1 MKQMG
6 YCCCTT
12 TITNANTTFLHSPPP
27 SLNFHLPVFPA
38 AKQLGCRWRRVGLV
52 SVSIHKRHITTV
64 TAALYSSSDKPYF
77 DYPEEEEQDIITFL
91 HPPKHLIPLDPSSFN
106 PALYLCKKTGDIPEE
121 RRHRLLSLLNPSLIS
136 RAWEVAGTKYDDP
149 KLAKKT
155 ASNILRDCDG
165 NDGLIE
171 YWNCRSSGGPA
182 PVAWF
187 NYFKKAVFRCN
198 DGRIY
203 GRFIGGSV
211 LTRFSYYFPM
221 YFMVKQVNE
230 VMSTE
235 QPCDM
240 AYEFG
245 DGVWDLFDYPQGF
258 PKPAKHPWPF
268 NDDVVVYIRQIGP
281 GVLVGQ
287 AWQEGEA
294 VEQVPKKLCG
304 EILMVRDYGQV

>member
-1 MKQMG
+1 MKQTG
-6 YCCCTT
+6 CCGCTT
-12 TITNANTTFLHSPPP
+12 TITTFLHSPPP
-27 SLNFHLPVFPA
+27 NLNFHLP
-38 AKQLGCRWRRVGLV
+38 AKQLGCRWRRVGLI
-52 SVSIHKRHITTV
+52 SVSIHKRHSTTV
-64 TAALYSSSDKPYF
+64 TAASYSSSDKPYF
-77 DYPEEEEQDIITFL
+77 DYPVEEEEDIITFL

-106 PALYLCKKTGDIPEE
+106 PALYLCKKIGDIPEE

-155 ASNILRDCDG
+155 ASNILRDYDG

-171 YWNCRSSGGPA
+171 FWNCRSSGG
-182 PVAWF
+182 
-187 NYFKKAVFRCN
+187 
-198 DGRIY
+198 
-203 GRFIGGSV
+203 GSV
-211 LTRFSYYFPM
+211 LARFSYYFPM

-245 DGVWDLFDYPQGF
+245 DGVWDHYDYPQGF

-268 NDDVVVYIRQIGP
+268 NDEVVVYIRQIGP

-304 EILMVRDYGQV
+304 EILMVKDYGRVSK

>member
-1 MKQMG
+1 MKQAG
-6 YCCCTT
+6 WCCCTT
-12 TITNANTTFLHSPPP
+12 TIINANTAFLHSPRPN
-27 SLNFHLPVFPA
+27 LNFHLP
-38 AKQLGCRWRRVGLV
+38 AKHLVCRWRRLGL
-52 SVSIHKRHITTV
+52 
-64 TAALYSSSDKPYF
+64 
-77 DYPEEEEQDIITFL
+77 EEVVQEDILTFL

-106 PALYLCKKTGDIPEE
+106 PALYLCKKIGDIPEE
-121 RRHRLLSLLNPSLIS
+121 RRHTLLSLLNPSLIS
-136 RAWEVAGTKYDDP
+136 KAWEVAGTKYDDL

-155 ASNILRDCDG
+155 ASNILGDYDG

-171 YWNCRSSGGPA
+171 FWNCRSSGGPA
-182 PVAWF
+182 PIAWF

-198 DGRIY
+198 DGRRC

-221 YFMVKQVNE
+221 YFMVKHANE
-230 VMSTE
+230 VMSTG

-245 DGVWDLFDYPQGF
+245 DGVWDLYDYPQGF

-268 NDDVVVYIRQIGP
+268 NDEVVVYIRQIGP

-287 AWQEGEA
+287 AWQEGKA

-304 EILMVRDYGQV
+304 EILMVKDYWHV